1 MRGMRS
7 DSVGKAVWAQDAV
20 QGLRDRRRAVQRG
33 AGMNLADAAA
43 EFGWQAIALAGVVG
57 LAIITAFA
65 VGLTIGRR
73 IGRNETPHVAK
84 KAIDR
89 LTLQVVRWRERY
101 RAEVK
106 ARESVEERHARLRGA
121 LRVYEEEA
129 V

>member
-1 MRGMRS
+1 
-7 DSVGKAVWAQDAV
+7 
-20 QGLRDRRRAVQRG
+20 
-33 AGMNLADAAA
+33 MNLADAAA